1 MPLNPREVKV
11 GAVAYL
17 DYVALREDP
26 LVDDGGTNIN
36 RDGPFLCVQVVG
48 DRSCWIPLT
57 TQARPER
64 LLIDKKWRQG
74 GSAKFRAT
82 DLYLNDG
89 LNTFVGPTTSFV
101 AAGKDE
107 IAFSAFPRPSVRSAG
122 VSAVIAEIN
131 KQGGPLARATDADT
145 Q

>member
-1 MPLNPREVKV
+1 MPLTLREIRA

-17 DYVALREDP
+17 DYVELRENP
-26 LVDDGGTNIN
+26 EVDHGDTNIN

-57 TQARPER
+57 TQHRLER

-74 GSAKFRAT
+74 GSPKFRAT
-82 DLYLNDG
+82 DLYVNDG
-89 LNTFVGPTTSFV
+89 LNTFVGPTAAFV
-101 AAGKDE
+101 AAGRTE
-107 IAFSAFPRPSVRSAG
+107 IPFTAFPRPSVQTAG
-122 VSAVIAEIN
+122 VEAVLAEIK
-131 KQGGPLARATDADT
+131 KQGGPLVQDPASDT

>member
-1 MPLNPREVKV
+1 MPLHLREVKV
-11 GAVAYL
+11 GAVAFL

-26 LVDDGGTNIN
+26 AVDDGGTNIN
-36 RDGPFLCVQVVG
+36 RDGPFLCVQVIG
-48 DRSCWIPLT
+48 DKSCWIPLT

-74 GSAKFRAT
+74 GSAKFKAT
-82 DLYLNDG
+82 DLYVNDG
-89 LNTFVGPTTSFV
+89 LNTFVGPTASFV

-107 IAFSAFPRPSVRSAG
+107 IPFIAHPRPSVRTAG
-122 VSAVIAEIN
+122 VTAVIEEIK
-131 KQGGPLARATDADT
+131 KQGGPLVGDADT